1 MKRIVHL
8 TAVLIFIVSLGKIQA
23 TDGAYPMNVKAII
36 FDCDGTLVDSE
47 YAHYLAWQHALQQ
60 EGGDLTLEEYYSYVG
75 KSVETNAKLLA
86 EKIGSTHADR
96 IMENKRKFYY
106 VLQNEGLPRIE
117 HVVDFVNRLAKDKQK
132 YGFKLGVASAAKKNE
147 ILINLRNLEIDKFF
161 DIVISGYDDLSHYSD
176 PEGVNKPKPY
186 IYLHVAKELGFLPHE
201 CVVIEDSLSGV
212 ISGVTAGCI
221 TIAVPNDYTRHQ
233 DLSTANVK
241 LDSFVK
247 ITSYEDFLLMLTNI
261 PNSIE
266 NKNL

>member
-1 MKRIVHL
+1 MK
-8 TAVLIFIVSLGKIQA
+8 LITYLASTLMLITSLGKVQA
-23 TDGAYPMNVKAII
+23 TDGVYPVNIKAII

-60 EGGDLTLEEYYSYVG
+60 EGGDLTLEEYYNYVG

-86 EKIGSTHADR
+86 ERIGSIHVER
-96 IMENKRKFYY
+96 IMENKRKFYHA
-106 VLQNEGLPRIE
+106 LQNEGLPAIE
-117 HVVDFVNRLAKDKQK
+117 HVVDFVHRLAKDKQK

-147 ILINLRNLEIDKFF
+147 ILINLRNLKIDKFF

-212 ISGVTAGCI
+212 TSGVNAGCI

-241 LDSFVK
+241 LNSFVR
-247 ITSYEDFLLMLTNI
+247 IASYEDFLLMLISN
-261 PNSIE
+261 PNTVE
-266 NKNL
+266 NKSL